1 MHEPRQSSSL
11 SRSIGALGVVYGDI
25 GTSVL
30 YAFKECLHHG
40 LNTDQEIIGVLSLI
54 IWSLIILVSVKYLA
68 IVMRADN
75 QGEGGILALL
85 SLAFPKDAK
94 KHGVTSGIMIALG
107 IAGAS
112 LLYGDG
118 VITPAVTVLSA
129 VEGLTIATSHIQP
142 FIVPLTLGI
151 LAGLFAVQYKGTAAI
166 GKWFGF
172 AMLVW

>member
-1 MHEPRQSSSL
+1 MQEQSKSTSL

-30 YAFKECLHHG
+30 YAFKQCLEHG
-40 LNTDQEIIGVLSLI
+40 LDTPQEIIGVLSLI
-54 IWSLIILVSVKYLA
+54 IWSLFTLVSVKYLA

-94 KHGVTSGIMIALG
+94 VAAGGMIAVG

-112 LLYGDG
+112 LSRWLRWLAHR
-118 VITPAVTVLSA
+118 PATGRRHGWWRSTARSA
-129 VEGLTIATSHIQP
+129 RCSAR
-142 FIVPLTLGI
+142 
-151 LAGLFAVQYKGTAAI
+151 FA
-166 GKWFGF
+166 
-172 AMLVW
+172 LPP